1 MTKAILKIHATSS
14 ARMALWNV
22 SKKHNVPTPI
32 FYVMCD
38 LKDCVQLA
46 EYIKQYKEKFAYFI
60 SILRLYFTLVQKLLW
75 IFVLR
80 K

>member
-1 MTKAILKIHATSS
+1 
-14 ARMALWNV
+14 MALWKV
-22 SKKHNVPTPI
+22 RKKHNVPTPI
-32 FYVMCD
+32 FYVMCG

-60 SILRLYFTLVQKLLW
+60 SILRLYFKLVQKLLW

>member
-1 MTKAILKIHATSS
+1 
-14 ARMALWNV
+14 MALWNV
-22 SKKHNVPTPI
+22 SRKYNVPTPI
-32 FYVMCD
+32 FYVLCD

-46 EYIKQYKEKFAYFI
+46 EYIKHYKEKFAYFI
-60 SILRLYFTLVQKLLW
+60 SILRLYFRLVQRLLW